1 VRQKLFFLTTG
12 GDRINGANNKRY
24 GGSSLPRQSSIYL
37 PVCFSTTRARAYTYT
52 HTHSVSRSLLARTDI
67 AGMHMC
73 AEAHEL
79 AAGNPLIVGTGKRR
93 FHRIYPVS
101 LSLSLSLSLSPF
113 LCRFSLFF
121 VKRIFP
127 CPTGNV
133 IFFGRPITIF
143 LTNYVRKGRKWVALS
158 VFPFFACLFVF
169 CILDSAPLLSVCLS
183 GQIVGLLKL

>member
-93 FHRIYPVS
+93 FHRIYPVA
-101 LSLSLSLSLSPF
+101 LSLSLSLSLPSSAASPF
-113 LCRFSLFF
+113 FSLREFF
-121 VKRIFP
+121 H
-127 CPTGNV
+127 
-133 IFFGRPITIF
+133 
-143 LTNYVRKGRKWVALS
+143 
-158 VFPFFACLFVF
+158 
-169 CILDSAPLLSVCLS
+169 APQVTSYSLADQS
-183 GQIVGLLKL
+183 QYF